1 MMRSNR
7 KILPLSPRL
16 ILIFL
21 RGLRRAF
28 KGLQIRDV
36 TKISSCQ
43 ENTKSTR
50 GIRQLGISF
59 GSIFLLSSYERSWG
73 HIIEAR
79 EMGWGLY
86 LRGIVTR
93 TGEALP
99 NKLLIAAILNKIP
112 FKPDQN
118 KYYRNYNY
126 CIMHWMVLFPINS
139 TIHLLNKI
147 TRSWRNFHCVLWVLL
162 GQRKDKG
169 NSESNSSKLYTGLTR
184 GINLG
189 FSETAHL
196 LLP

>member
-1 MMRSNR
+1 MGTLRGRTVNFSGKMPSTRSIPAFLWDFSNNPFTTSWTMPSPPTTTTLKRDSQHVKMMHSNR
-7 KILPLSPRL
+7 KMLPLSPRL

-93 TGEALP
+93 TGKALP

-118 KYYRNYNY
+118 K
-126 CIMHWMVLFPINS
+126 
-139 TIHLLNKI
+139 
-147 TRSWRNFHCVLWVLL
+147 
-162 GQRKDKG
+162 
-169 NSESNSSKLYTGLTR
+169 
-184 GINLG
+184 
-189 FSETAHL
+189 
-196 LLP
+196 

>member
-1 MMRSNR
+1 
-7 KILPLSPRL
+7 
-16 ILIFL
+16 
-21 RGLRRAF
+21 
-28 KGLQIRDV
+28 
-36 TKISSCQ
+36 
-43 ENTKSTR
+43 
-50 GIRQLGISF
+50 
-59 GSIFLLSSYERSWG
+59 
-73 HIIEAR
+73 
-79 EMGWGLY
+79 MGWGLY

-196 LLP
+196 LLPQANSNTYFSLRAKCWLRREVGGQFPQIQPVKRFT